1 MLSQGLVNVAT
12 EAGGSEAIHRNVISH
27 CWWFWLPRYDMMG
40 AQRLRACS
48 HSGQPGRVVGCSA
61 FRLLLSSLH
70 LATHTG
76 HGVPL
81 GRRHTPGH
89 NVGRSRRPARPLFT
103 RPGSPHGRCHPR
115 RPQCSFSCRFTLRKD
130 RLNGPRGRKPLQDPC
145 KRQRCKRKRVR
156 GKMLQGY
163 QAGLGRFPEASPA
176 PPIRAGCKDLPPH
189 EKETRISGRY
199 CSVRPTSFSSPHF

>member
-27 CWWFWLPRYDMMG
+27 CWWFWLPRYDG
-40 AQRLRACS
+40 STKTKGVFPQWPARSRGRLQRFQAPS
-48 HSGQPGRVVGCSA
+48 
-61 FRLLLSSLH
+61 LLPPPRYPP
-70 LATHTG
+70 G

-89 NVGRSRRPARPLFT
+89 NVGRSRRLAGPLFT

-189 EKETRISGRY
+189 EKETRISGHY